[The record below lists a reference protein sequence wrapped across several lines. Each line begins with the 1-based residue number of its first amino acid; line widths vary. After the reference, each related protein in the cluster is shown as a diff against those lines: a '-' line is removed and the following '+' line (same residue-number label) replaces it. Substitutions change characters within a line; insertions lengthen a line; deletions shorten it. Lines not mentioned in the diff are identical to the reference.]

1 MAVVTTELKKV
12 FNSAHNRLH
21 DSILPLG
28 IHPPTEPPSFT
39 TMSTQSNG
47 SSLPLPDINIFKSDA
62 SISQRL
68 KNFGKEFSDF
78 FEHLKFII
86 LIPLSWFMTMFKFF
100 RVVVWRLFTLPLRL
114 SINFYERRVRERFP
128 WLPSIWGTLSALFP
142 GGIKFPTFTSITAGP
157 YKGAGPIGKNETLN
171 VDSEI
176 DAILNQS
183 NGQNGTNGPAG
194 NGSGDPSSQVNTN
207 RSKLETA
214 LKEIITFSPGNL
226 DAALE
231 QVKVRAPQDLSLLTL
246 IGSPKAAQAETE
258 KPLKLTDPE

>member
-28 IHPPTEPPSFT
+28 IHSPTEPPSST
-39 TMSTQSNG
+39 TMSAQSNG
-47 SSLPLPDINIFKSDA
+47 SSPPLPDININIFKSDT

-68 KNFGKEFSDF
+68 KNFSGEFSDF

-100 RVVVWRLFTLPLRL
+100 RVIVWRLFTLPLRL

-171 VDSEI
+171 VDSEL
-176 DAILNQS
+176 DAIL
-183 NGQNGTNGPAG
+183 NGTNGPAG

-214 LKEIITFSPGNL
+214 LKEIMTFSPGNL

-231 QVKVRAPQDLSLLTL
+231 QVKVRTPHDLSLPTL
-246 IGSPKAAQAETE
+246 IGSKAAQAETE